1 MRQRMKARLRN
12 RRGISLIEL
21 MVAVTLLGLI
31 VTAHTLVTMKYAV
44 STRTS
49 AVGVDRAA
57 AVSTA
62 VDLYSTM
69 PFASL
74 SSSTGCTTITTMVNY
89 VHDRCVTISSP
100 TQAIRRIEIII
111 RPANTKFRSDTVR
124 VDRSLP
130 PPGHIFS

>member
-1 MRQRMKARLRN
+1 MKERMKN

-21 MVAVTLLGLI
+21 MVAVTLMGLI
-31 VTAHTLVTMKYAV
+31 VTAHTMVTMKYAV
-44 STRTS
+44 RNRTS
-49 AVGVDRAA
+49 AVGVDRASA
-57 AVSTA
+57 ISTA

-74 SSSTGCTTITTMVNY
+74 AGATGCTTITTMANY
-89 VHDRCVTISSP
+89 VHDRCVTISNP

-111 RPANTKFRSDTVR
+111 RPANSAFRSDTVR

-130 PPGHIFS
+130 PTGSLFS

>member
-1 MRQRMKARLRN
+1 MRQRMKN

-21 MVAVTLLGLI
+21 MVAVTLLGLL

-49 AVGVDRAA
+49 AIGVDRAS

-74 SSSTGCTTITTMVNY
+74 AGATGCTTITTMVNY
-89 VHDRCVTISSP
+89 VHDRCVTITSP
-100 TQAIRRIEIII
+100 TQAIRRIQIII
-111 RPANTKFRSDTVR
+111 RPANTAFRSDTVR

-130 PPGHIFS
+130 PAGHIFS